1 MLNLEYDFQEFL
13 FFSFCIFSFSWHARS
28 CFMEKTFQ
36 IRKIKIKMKNKNGK
50 KIPNIDKHHKTSL
63 ISTCCSPQSFFH
75 QQLPQN
81 YHSKF
86 QINID
91 KHVAKE
97 FDCCSI
103 FTNTRLSNFLH
114 VLHFQSV

>member
-1 MLNLEYDFQEFL
+1 
-13 FFSFCIFSFSWHARS
+13 
-28 CFMEKTFQ
+28 
-36 IRKIKIKMKNKNGK
+36 MKNKNGK

-103 FTNTRLSNFLH
+103 FTNTRLSNFLMRGDE
-114 VLHFQSV
+114 VENEGNGLVNASVFLLWFSGPYSLVFPSPASAALLLL